1 MNGFKADDLDVYRLK
16 SAASD
21 RERVLIMQE
30 AVAKAVERAQINY
43 LLLSVTVAVLLVV
56 LVQSLTVMEI
66 NPVPVEAYK
75 WCVLVMAVLVVLPW
89 QLRRW
94 RVFG

>member
-16 SAASD
+16 TAATD
-21 RERVLIMQE
+21 RERVQVMQE

-43 LLLSVTVAVLLVV
+43 LLFSVTIAVLLVV
-56 LVQSLTVMEI
+56 LVQSLTIMEI
-66 NPVPVEAYK
+66 NPVPVDAYK
-75 WCVLVMAVLVVLPW
+75 WCVLVMVGLVVLPW
-89 QLRRW
+89 QLRRL

>member
-16 SAASD
+16 TAATD
-21 RERVLIMQE
+21 LERVQIMQE

-43 LLLSVTVAVLLVV
+43 LLFSVTIAVLLVV
-56 LVQSLTVMEI
+56 LVQSLTIMEI
-66 NPVPVEAYK
+66 NPVPVHAYK
-75 WCVLVMAVLVVLPW
+75 WCVLVMVGLVVLPW
-89 QLRRW
+89 QLRGL